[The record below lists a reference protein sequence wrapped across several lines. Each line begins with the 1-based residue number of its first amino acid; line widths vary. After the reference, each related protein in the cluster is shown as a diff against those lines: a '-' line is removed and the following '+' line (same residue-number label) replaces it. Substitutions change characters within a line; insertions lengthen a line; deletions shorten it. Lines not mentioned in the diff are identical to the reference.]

1 MMMRLSVSRKQPDRL
16 TDEPF
21 FPSTMEDFKYRK
33 FVTFIVTLSGRL
45 YDSLAEEQNVVYNQT
60 IPGNLGHR
68 NYSLYCF
75 FPKRLFGYSLEY
87 DPWFNIDWF
96 DFCARAA
103 GTMQVGQPAG
113 TPGNTRDKDTLIV

>member
-1 MMMRLSVSRKQPDRL
+1 M
-16 TDEPF
+16 DEPF

-60 IPGNLGHR
+60 IPGNLEHR
-68 NYSLYCF
+68 NYNLYCF
-75 FPKRLFGYSLEY
+75 FPRRLFGYSLEY

-103 GTMQVGQPAG
+103 GNHAG
-113 TPGNTRDKDTLIV
+113 RTTGGDSREHS

>member
-1 MMMRLSVSRKQPDRL
+1 MMMRLSVSSKHADRL
-16 TDEPF
+16 TVEPSF
-21 FPSTMEDFKYRK
+21 SSTMGMLNNGK
-33 FVTFIVTLSGRL
+33 FVTFIVTISGRL
-45 YDSLAEEQNVVYNQT
+45 YGSLAEEQNVVYNQT
-60 IPGNLGHR
+60 IPGNFGHR

-103 GTMQVGQPAG
+103 GNHAG
-113 TPGNTRDKDTLIV
+113 RTTGGDSR